1 MDNIISIVALLGV
14 GVIVCVVVFTVV
26 LALLIA
32 QD

>member
-26 LALLIA
+26 LALLVA